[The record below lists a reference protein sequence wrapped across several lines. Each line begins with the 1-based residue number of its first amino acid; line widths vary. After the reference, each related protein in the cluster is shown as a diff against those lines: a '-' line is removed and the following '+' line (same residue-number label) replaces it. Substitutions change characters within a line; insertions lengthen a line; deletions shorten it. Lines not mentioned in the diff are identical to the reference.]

1 MHAVL
6 LGEAL
11 DLAEKLRNV
20 FGLGHVRR
28 ASMLDLVVG
37 IDDQSADAMSHHCRP
52 SLLETAVDPHRLV
65 VAIKQISDNGREMT
79 VA

>member
-1 MHAVL
+1 
-6 LGEAL
+6 
-11 DLAEKLRNV
+11 
-20 FGLGHVRR
+20 
-28 ASMLDLVVG
+28 MLDLVVG

-65 VAIKQISDNGREMT
+65 VAIKQISDNGGEMT